1 MFRLTYGS
9 LLSIVLGVR
18 CTDVFTHKSLRNK
31 GDLSVVAMVE
41 LLEPS
46 DSKKLDVWWGKRRQ
60 KTKA

>member
-31 GDLSVVAMVE
+31 GDLSVAAMVE

-46 DSKKLDVWWGKRRQ
+46 DSRKLDV
-60 KTKA
+60 